1 MIHFIKGKIATKK
14 KDYIILERQGIGF
27 KIYLSE
33 KNLERLRE
41 GEEKTIYTHLAFRND
56 RIELYG
62 VLSQEELYLYQ
73 IFERISGIGPKG
85 ALTLASVG
93 SLQDFKKAIEEGNF
107 SFFEGIKG
115 IGKKKIQKII
125 LEIGG
130 ELKEISKKKD
140 QEVNKKALKAL
151 ISLGFSKAEAKEALS
166 LIPKEIKKTEDRVK
180 EALKILSQN

>member
-1 MIHFIKGKIATKK
+1 MIHFIKGKIVAKK
-14 KDYIILERQGIGF
+14 KDYIILEHQGIGF

-33 KNLERLRE
+33 KNLERLSE
-41 GEEKTIYTHLAFRND
+41 GEEATVYTHLALRND

-62 VLSQEELYLYQ
+62 VLSQEEMYLYQ

-93 SLQDFKKAIEEGNF
+93 SLQDFKKAIEEGDL
-107 SFFEGIKG
+107 SFFEGVKG

-130 ELKEISKKKD
+130 ELKEVSKKKD
-140 QEVNKKALKAL
+140 KEINQKALKAL
-151 ISLGFSKAEAKEALS
+151 ISLGFGKTEAKEALT
-166 LIPKEIKKTEDRVK
+166 LIPKEIKKTEEQVK
-180 EALKILSQN
+180 EALKILSQS

>member
-1 MIHFIKGKIATKK
+1 MIYFIKGKVLNKK
-14 KDYIILERQGIGF
+14 KDYIILEHQGIGF

-56 RIELYG
+56 KIELYG

-73 IFERISGIGPKG
+73 ILERISGIGPKG
-85 ALTLASVG
+85 ALILASVG
-93 SLQDFKKAIEEGNF
+93 SLQDFKKAIEEGNLD
-107 SFFEGIKG
+107 FFEGIKG

-130 ELKEISKKKD
+130 ELRKISKKKD
-140 QEVNKKALKAL
+140 REINRKALNAL
-151 ISLGFSKAEAKEALS
+151 VSLGFGKAEAKEALT
-166 LIPKEIKKTEDRVK
+166 LIPKEIKKTEEQIK

>member
-1 MIHFIKGKIATKK
+1 MIHFVKGKIVTKK
-14 KDYIILERQGIGF
+14 KDYIILEHQGIGF

-33 KNLERLRE
+33 KNLERLTE
-41 GEEKTIYTHLAFRND
+41 GEEITIYTHLTLRND

-62 VLSQEELYLYQ
+62 VLSQEEMYLYQ

-93 SLQDFKKAIEEGNF
+93 SLQDFKKAIEEGDL
-107 SFFEGIKG
+107 SFFEGVKG

-130 ELKEISKKKD
+130 ELKRISEEKEGKVN
-140 QEVNKKALKAL
+140 QEALKAL
-151 ISLGFSKAEAKEALS
+151 IALGFNKTDAKQALGS
-166 LIPKEIKKTEDRVK
+166 VSKEIKNTEDQIK
-180 EALKILSQN
+180 EALKILSRG